1 MARKIELRTGVLI
14 ANGPNGAPVTFAW
27 GEMMSTVLRHAAP
40 GQGVVLDQ
48 VLRAMAALE
57 PVTRAIEDKADCVT
71 LTEEQWRTLR
81 ERLEAFPFA
90 VADPAIAEFGLAVR
104 DAPEIT

>member
-27 GEMMSTVLRHAAP
+27 GEMMSTVLRHAPP

-48 VLRAMAALE
+48 VLRATKALE
-57 PVTRAIEDKADCVT
+57 PITRAIEDQADCVT
-71 LTEEQWRTLR
+71 LTEEQWRTLCQH
-81 ERLEAFPFA
+81 LETFPFA